1 MFAVLFSSRRVGA
14 FGIAFSLWLLSPA
27 PAPATETQLKS
38 WSDGAKPIF
47 VLQDLAGRDL
57 ALESARGHA
66 VVVHFF
72 ATWCEPCRDE
82 LPALQRFA
90 ERAGPT
96 AIRVIAISVAEVDDR
111 VRRFVE
117 KYPFKLPIVLDRDRA
132 VAKAWDVSTLPTTF
146 ILDANLTP
154 KLFAESDLAWDSL
167 DAQNILRSLTVSD
180 VSPKPTIRHA
190 SIVPQE
196 DKK

>member
-1 MFAVLFSSRRVGA
+1 MG
-14 FGIAFSLWLLSPA
+14 PA
-27 PAPATETQLKS
+27 PTLATEGQLQV
-38 WSDGAKPIF
+38 WSEGAKPTF
-47 VLQDLAGRDL
+47 TLQDLSGRDL
-57 ALESARGHA
+57 GLESARGHV

-82 LPALQRFA
+82 LPALQRFVD
-90 ERAGPT
+90 RAGPV
-96 AIRVIAISVAEVDDR
+96 RVIAISVAEVDDR

-117 KYPFKLPIVLDRDRA
+117 KYPLTLPIALDRDRA
-132 VAKAWDVSTLPTTF
+132 VTRAWDVSTLPTTF
-146 ILDANLTP
+146 ILDTDLKP

-167 DAQNILRSLTVSD
+167 DAQSILRSLTLSD
-180 VSPKPTIRHA
+180 ASPRTTTRHA